1 MKPTVK
7 IDVDGVLENLLYP
20 LIDIYE
26 ERHSVRIPYESFTRY
41 DFSNFKPNVRAEFLE
56 ILNTEDLVR
65 RLEPLPGAYDTLQS
79 MNELYDVFLVTAT
92 EPELFWAKS
101 EWILRHFPFIKRC
114 QILRIPGQYK
124 HMFNTDLAIDDYHEN
139 LKKDMGYRIL
149 IDAPFNRCNDE
160 AYGIYRVKDLA
171 EAFDTARKIEE
182 EMNAG
187 EGY

>member
-1 MKPTVK
+1 M
-7 IDVDGVLENLLYP
+7 
-20 LIDIYE
+20 
-26 ERHSVRIPYESFTRY
+26 RIPYESFTRY

-139 LKKDMGYRIL
+139 LK
-149 IDAPFNRCNDE
+149 RCNDE